1 MEVELSD
8 IAIRKICYS
17 LWFVETM
24 EKNKER
30 FSDNEDLVMQVEEV
44 GRKAIEVMAELS
56 AEQLDTVLE
65 EYKRSNDEFNKEF
78 GYE

>member
-17 LWFVETM
+17 LWLIEIL
-24 EKNKER
+24 EKHKER
-30 FSDNEDLVMQVEEV
+30 FSDNEELVKQVEEM
-44 GRKAIEVMAELS
+44 GRKAKEVMAELS

-65 EYKRSNDEFNKEF
+65 EYKRSNDEFNKEY